1 MRYRLIAL
9 SALFFGL
16 LHPSYAD
23 SGEQKFDAICLPSKK
38 KCRVYLNPE
47 ALRIDEK
54 GQIKLTP
61 IKNITSWSRGGKGTR
76 TALGR
81 ALISPVFLFKSSH
94 EYIFTINYVSEDG
107 LPLYKSILFKNKKPS
122 DRLTAYLASVTGL
135 SWGTETNLPMES
147 FNQKK
152 AIDISNDIA
161 IKLRYSSLYSYSSRC
176 NFYIPANCLTFPI
189 SLPLLY

>member
-1 MRYRLIAL
+1 MRYTLIAL
-9 SALFFGL
+9 SSLLLGL

-23 SGEQKFDAICLPSKK
+23 SGELKFDAICLPSKK

-47 ALRIDEK
+47 TLRIDEK

-61 IKNITSWSRGGKGTR
+61 IQNITSWSRGGKGTR

-81 ALISPVFLFKSSH
+81 ALINPVFLFQSSH

-122 DRLTAYLASVTGL
+122 DRFTAYLSSVTGL
-135 SWGTETNLPMES
+135 SWSTETNRPMES

-152 AIDISNDIA
+152 ATDTSNDIA

-176 NFYIPANCLTFPI
+176 NFYMPSNCLTFPI
-189 SLPLLY
+189 VWPLLY